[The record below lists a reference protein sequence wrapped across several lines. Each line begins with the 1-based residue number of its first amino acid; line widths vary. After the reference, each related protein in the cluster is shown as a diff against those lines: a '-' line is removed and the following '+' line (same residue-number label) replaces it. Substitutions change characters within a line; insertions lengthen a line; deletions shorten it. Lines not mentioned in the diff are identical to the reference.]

1 MRRISDKAYYERR
14 ARTEIRKANMTSDP
28 SAKRVHL
35 ALAANYL
42 KHVRSMEADAEQRGD
57 LEMA

>member
-1 MRRISDKAYYERR
+1 
-14 ARTEIRKANMTSDP
+14 MTSDP

-42 KHVRSMEADAEQRGD
+42 NHVRSMEADAEQGND

>member
-1 MRRISDKAYYERR
+1 MRDISDKAYYERR
-14 ARTEIRKANMTSDP
+14 ARSEIRKASTMNDP

-42 KHVRSMEADAEQRGD
+42 KQARSMGTGASPN
-57 LEMA
+57 